1 MSCFG
6 ERTGATTATTDDD
19 DAVNSSGNDTTNWV
33 AVKYESQYH
42 AHKALCLHATI
53 TNVHGSTVVMG
64 VLSVADEPGRAM
76 KFGIIGSRTSSD
88 STSTTLSSTFKMT
101 MTKYNNPHYELM
113 TEADILLNEATTSG
127 RRMTYS
133 NDVRSSLCG
142 KILAWFFSWD

>member
-6 ERTGATTATTDDD
+6 ERTGITAITDD
-19 DAVNSSGNDTTNWV
+19 DAVNSGNDTTNWV

-64 VLSVADEPGRAM
+64 VLSVTDEPSRAT

-88 STSTTLSSTFKMT
+88 DSTSTTLSSTYTTT
-101 MTKYNNPHYELM
+101 MTKYNNPRYELK
-113 TEADILLNEATTSG
+113 TEADVLLLNETTTTG
-127 RRMTYS
+127 RRMTNS

-142 KILAWFFSWD
+142 KILTWFFSWD

>member
-1 MSCFG
+1 LSCFG
-6 ERTGATTATTDDD
+6 ERTGTTTATTDD
-19 DAVNSSGNDTTNWV
+19 DAVNSSGNDATNWV

-76 KFGIIGSRTSSD
+76 KFGIIGSRASSD
-88 STSTTLSSTFKMT
+88 STSTTLSSTYTAT
-101 MTKYNNPHYELM
+101 MTKYNNPRYELK

-127 RRMTYS
+127 RRMTNS
-133 NDVRSSLCG
+133 NDDVRSSLCG